1 MLGFLEQEEEDKK
14 VTYFKSAL
22 VIETSTKIDWC
33 ELMAGT
39 AKLMRETW
47 PEIAEE
53 YISNYCTEV
62 EVVNPF
68 DNSKHVLS
76 MNEPKKEV
84 KTDDIDYGGWYE

>member
-1 MLGFLEQEEEDKK
+1 
-14 VTYFKSAL
+14 
-22 VIETSTKIDWC
+22 
-33 ELMAGT
+33 
-39 AKLMRETW
+39 MRETW